1 MVTASGEVDVT
12 GDGYRPEGE
21 LLVDGR
27 PLADDPLLGEVR
39 FVIGGG
45 GLANDAVLE
54 EVDGEWVIQGD
65 PTDAAFLVA
74 EAKIEGLTE
83 AREKRFERVG
93 EIPFSSERKLM
104 STLEADD
111 QEGGIAV
118 VTTGAPD
125 VVLTRCTAEHVAGTT
140 HPLTD
145 VRREARAAS
154 VERLAGLGLRP
165 LAVAYRSMPEGERPP

>member
-74 EAKIEGLTE
+74 EAKIEGLAE
-83 AREKRFERVG
+83 ARE
-93 EIPFSSERKLM
+93 
-104 STLEADD
+104 
-111 QEGGIAV
+111 EG
-118 VTTGAPD
+118 
-125 VVLTRCTAEHVAGTT
+125 
-140 HPLTD
+140 
-145 VRREARAAS
+145 
-154 VERLAGLGLRP
+154 VERRGEVP
-165 LAVAYRSMPEGERPP
+165 LFSDGK